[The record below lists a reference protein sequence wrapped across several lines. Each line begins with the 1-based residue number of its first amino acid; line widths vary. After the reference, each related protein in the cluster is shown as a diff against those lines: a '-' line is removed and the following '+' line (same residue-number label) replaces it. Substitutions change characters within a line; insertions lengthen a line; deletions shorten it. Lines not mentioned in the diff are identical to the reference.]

1 MFDPRLLGFCDKIC
15 LKIQIS
21 SLSFRRILRETEPIP
36 PIIYMTTRR
45 IFVAIVC
52 AIIVVPGL
60 LAQNR
65 SDEPIP
71 AMPKLLSQRE
81 QMDVRELW
89 LRKRLGSLLLP
100 MMKRHGIEMW
110 IVVNE
115 EFHSDPV
122 TEHIVPPM
130 PIVGRRDLFIFID
143 RGERIE
149 RIAMVRYDEE
159 RLKNHYRMLMP
170 ARDKFGE
177 ELKKLV
183 DERNP
188 KTIALNIGGTRGQ
201 QSGLTHD
208 GYKFLSETLG
218 AENEKKFVS
227 AANLLTE
234 YFDTRLQEEL
244 EHYRTAVLAT
254 DVITRRA
261 FSNEVITPGKTTV
274 GDVRW
279 WMMQQLN
286 DIGVDTWFQPDLR
299 IQRHQT
305 DTGKTGAFL
314 TTAKESD
321 VIQRGDLLH
330 VDFGLN
336 YMGLST
342 DWQKHGYVLRSGE
355 TDVPA
360 GLKTALKNTNALQD
374 ALFAIARAGM
384 TGAEVYEKTMAE
396 MKKRGI
402 EAMIYSHPIGT
413 HGHGLGPSIDF
424 RGLVG
429 GGGNRI
435 LPGSYESIELN
446 TSTIVPEWGG
456 QKVTI
461 MAEDDAHM
469 TPDGYK
475 FFRPR
480 QTEFY
485 LIK

>member
-1 MFDPRLLGFCDKIC
+1 
-15 LKIQIS
+15 
-21 SLSFRRILRETEPIP
+21 
-36 PIIYMTTRR
+36 
-45 IFVAIVC
+45 
-52 AIIVVPGL
+52 
-60 LAQNR
+60 
-65 SDEPIP
+65 
-71 AMPKLLSQRE
+71 
-81 QMDVRELW
+81 MDVREQW

-122 TEHIVPPM
+122 TEHIVPPI
-130 PIVGRRDLFIFID
+130 PIVGRRDIFIFID

-149 RIAMVRYDEE
+149 RLAFVRYDEE
-159 RLKNHYRMLMP
+159 RLKNHYKQLMP
-170 ARDKFGE
+170 ARDKFAE
-177 ELKKLV
+177 EFKKVV

-188 KTIALNIGGTRGQ
+188 KTIALNIGGSRGQ

-208 GYKFLSETLG
+208 GYKFLAETLG
-218 AENEKKFVS
+218 AENEKKFVP

-234 YFDTRLQEEL
+234 YFDTRLPEEL
-244 EHYRTAVLAT
+244 EQYRQAVLAT

-279 WMMQQLN
+279 WMMQQVN
-286 DIGVDTWFQPDLR
+286 DLGLGIWFQPDMR
-299 IQRHQT
+299 IQRQRLE
-305 DTGKTGAFL
+305 TGNTGAFL
-314 TTAKESD
+314 STAKEAD

-342 DWQKHGYVLRSGE
+342 DWQKHGYVLKAGE

-360 GLKTALKNTNALQD
+360 GLKAALLNTNKLQD
-374 ALFAIARAGM
+374 ALFAIARPGM
-384 TGAEVYEKTMAE
+384 TGTEVYEKTMAE
-396 MKKRGI
+396 MKKQGI

-424 RGLVG
+424 RGNVG
-429 GGGNRI
+429 GGVNKI

-480 QTEFY
+480 QTSFY